1 MRKMRLRAPDDPG
14 PRGPQYIRLSPSLI
28 VYGLAELDR
37 WLESY
42 RRSPPAAA

>member
-28 VYGLAELDR
+28 VYELAELDR